1 MGTLHPEDVAAL
13 LLALGVLLALAR
25 LLGEV
30 ARKLGQPTVAG
41 ELLAGVLLGPTVLGA
56 IFPAAEEALFPVH
69 GGLGPVLDGIAAVS
83 IVLFLL
89 VAGMEVDLFRVLRL
103 GKVAVA
109 ASIGGLTVP
118 FVLGLAVAL
127 LTPGLLTPLPGQ
139 HPHVLALFF
148 ATALSISALP
158 VIARTLMDLDLFRTD
173 VGQVTVAAAMVDD
186 LAGWFVFAIVL
197 ALMGHGEAG
206 RHPVAATVAL
216 TVSFAVL
223 MLTVGRWAIHRHLH
237 WVQRHF
243 SWPGGVL
250 GFSLALG
257 LLAAAL
263 AEWIGIHAVFG
274 SFLVGIALGD
284 CEHFGGELR
293 ETTEL
298 IGSFFFAP
306 LFFASV
312 GLRVDFARSFEP
324 GLVVIVLA
332 LACAGKLTGV
342 GVASRLAGMASR
354 EAWAVGAAM
363 NARGGMEIIL
373 GLIALQ
379 RGVIGEPLFVALVVM
394 ALATS
399 MISGPLMQRLLRG
412 RWRLTPSVPSPPTP
426 RG

>member
-1 MGTLHPEDVAAL
+1 VGTLHPEDVAAL
-13 LLALGVLLALAR
+13 LLALGLLLALAR
-25 LLGEV
+25 LLGELS
-30 ARKLGQPTVAG
+30 RKLGQPSVVG

-56 IFPAAEEALFPVH
+56 IFPAAEGALFPVH
-69 GGLGPVLDGIAAVS
+69 AALGPVMDGIAAVS

-89 VAGMEVDLFRVLRL
+89 VAGMEVDLFSVVRL
-103 GKVAVA
+103 GRVAVA
-109 ASIGGLTVP
+109 ASFGGLTVP
-118 FVLGLAVAL
+118 FVLGLAIAL
-127 LTPGLLTPLPGQ
+127 LAPGVLTPVPGQ
-139 HPHVLALFF
+139 HPLVLALFF

-186 LAGWFVFAIVL
+186 LAGWFVFALVL
-197 ALMGHGEAG
+197 ALMGHGEPG
-206 RHPVAATVAL
+206 RRPVAVTVAL
-216 TVSFAVL
+216 TVSFALL
-223 MLTVGRWAIHRHLH
+223 MLTIGRWAIHRHLH
-237 WVQRHF
+237 WVRRHF

-257 LLAAAL
+257 LLAAAV

-284 CEHFGGELR
+284 CEHFGEEMR
-293 ETTEL
+293 ETTERF
-298 IGSFFFAP
+298 GSFFFAP

-324 GLVVIVLA
+324 GLVVVVLA
-332 LACAGKLTGV
+332 LACLGKLAGV
-342 GVASRLAGMASR
+342 GVAVRLAGMPAR

-363 NARGGMEIIL
+363 NARGGMEVIL

-379 RGVIGEPLFVALVVM
+379 RGVIGEPMFVALVVM
-394 ALATS
+394 ALVTS

-412 RWRLTPSVPSPPTP
+412 CWRLPPP
-426 RG
+426 A